1 MPDMFRHPPI
11 IPADLLV
18 ARWTLKQVQGDGFPR
33 EVVPPYN
40 APMPALPTTDALA
53 ASAIDLLAKLIAFD
67 TTSRDS
73 NLALIEYVE
82 GLLGD
87 LGVTATRVPNA
98 DGRKANLYATL
109 GPRTEGGIVLS
120 GHTDVVPVDGQKWSS
135 DPFAL
140 TEREG
145 RLYGRGTCDM
155 KGFLA
160 LALAAA
166 PLFAEPGRL
175 KRPVHLAFSYDEEVG
190 CLGAPSMIAEIAK
203 HLPRPAAVIVGE
215 PTSMEVVHGH
225 KGITSYIVTVT
236 GHEAHSSLT
245 HLGLSA
251 NMIAIRLMHGL
262 SELAASLERA
272 ADPASP
278 FMPRH
283 ATLTIGQIN
292 GGTAVNILAREC
304 TFVFDLRCPP
314 GMDPM
319 AILAPFLAGAKT
331 IDTEMKARFPDTGI
345 DIVRRSLTP
354 AFAPEPDG
362 EAERVA
368 RSLAGDNGPP
378 RVVPYAAEAGQF
390 QQAGFSTVIC
400 GPGSIEQAH
409 QPDEY
414 VDRVQMERGA
424 AFMLR
429 LAEMLAG

>member
-1 MPDMFRHPPI
+1 
-11 IPADLLV
+11 
-18 ARWTLKQVQGDGFPR
+18 
-33 EVVPPYN
+33 
-40 APMPALPTTDALA
+40 MPAFPTTDALA
-53 ASAIDLLAKLIAFD
+53 AQAIDLLARLVAFD

-73 NLALIEYVE
+73 NLKLIEFVE
-82 GLLGD
+82 ALLGE
-87 LGVTATRVPNA
+87 LGIAATRVPNA

-109 GPRTEGGIVLS
+109 GPQSEGGVVLS
-120 GHTDVVPVDGQKWSS
+120 GHTDVVPVDGQDWRSN
-135 DPFAL
+135 PFTL
-140 TEREG
+140 TERDG

-166 PLFAEPGRL
+166 PVFAEPGRL

-190 CLGAPSMIAEIAK
+190 CLGAPAMIAEIAR
-203 HLPRPAAVIVGE
+203 HVPRPAAVIVGE
-215 PTSMEVVHGH
+215 PTMMEVVHGH
-225 KGITSYIVTVT
+225 KGITSYVVTVT

-251 NMIAIRLMHGL
+251 NMIAVRLMHRL
-262 SELAASLERA
+262 SEIAARLEQA

-278 FMPRH
+278 FIPKH

-292 GGTAVNILAREC
+292 GGTAVNILARQC
-304 TFVFDLRCPP
+304 VFVFDLRCPP
-314 GMDPM
+314 GLAPQ
-319 AILAPFLAGAKT
+319 ALLAPFLAEA
-331 IDTEMKARFPDTGI
+331 DTLDAEMKARFPDTGI
-345 DIVRRSLTP
+345 AVVRRSATP

-362 EAERVA
+362 EAERIA

-390 QQAGFSTVIC
+390 QEAGFSTVIC

-429 LAEMLAG
+429 LAEMLAS

>member
-1 MPDMFRHPPI
+1 MTGLPP
-11 IPADLLV
+11 
-18 ARWTLKQVQGDGFPR
+18 T
-33 EVVPPYN
+33 ES
-40 APMPALPTTDALA
+40 LA
-53 ASAIDLLAKLIAFD
+53 ADAIAMLTRLVAFD

-82 GLLGD
+82 ALLAD
-87 LGVTATRVPNA
+87 LGVSATRVPNA

-109 GPRTEGGIVLS
+109 GRPAEGGIVLS
-120 GHTDVVPVDGQKWSS
+120 GHTDVVPVDGQAWTS
-135 DPFAL
+135 DPFTL
-140 TEREG
+140 TERG
-145 RLYGRGTCDM
+145 ARLYGRGTCDM

-166 PLFAEPGRL
+166 PIFAEPGRL

-215 PTSMEVVHGH
+215 PTMMEVVHGH
-225 KGITSYIVTVT
+225 KGITTYTLTVT

-251 NMIAIRLMHGL
+251 NTVAIRLMHRL
-262 SELAASLERA
+262 MELADRLERE

-278 FMPRH
+278 FQPKH
-283 ATLTIGQIN
+283 ATITVGMIN
-292 GGTAVNILAREC
+292 GGTAGNILARQC
-304 TFVFDLRCPP
+304 VFLFDLRCPP
-314 GMDPM
+314 GMDPQP
-319 AILAPFLAGAKT
+319 ILAPFLTEAKRV
-331 IDTEMKARFPDTGI
+331 DAEMKARFPDTGI

-390 QQAGFSTVIC
+390 QEAGFSTVIC

-414 VDRVQMERGA
+414 VDRIQMERGA

-429 LAEMLAG
+429 LAEMLGN